1 MARLAEDLLRSAL
14 EQQPAVIEEDD
25 PLPDRGGAITTSPST
40 PIVAQRMPP
49 PSLRRP
55 WGSRDRDTDMPDF
68 AELGNPSARR
78 NVHRKPDEPSHPLG
92 RQWQA
97 LPASCY
103 DPRPM
108 LTFSDLT
115 YRIGGRTLIEGAPAQ
130 INSGWKVGLVGRNG
144 AGKSTLLHLIL
155 RELQPDAGEVSVQ
168 RGLRVGTVE
177 QEAPGGEVTPIETV
191 LAADVE
197 RAALLHEAE
206 EAHDPHRIG
215 EIHARLLDIDA
226 HSAPARGAAILA
238 GLGFDA
244 AAQEQPL
251 STFSGGWRMRV
262 ALAAALFAE
271 PDILLLDEP
280 TNHLDLEATLWLEAF
295 LRDWRRTLLIV
306 SHDRHILN
314 AVPDHI
320 LHLDERKL
328 VLYSGGYDGFART
341 RRERLEQRE
350 ALAAKQSEQRAHLQ
364 SFIDRFRAK
373 ASKARQAQSRIKALA
388 RLEPVA
394 RIAEDP
400 SVRFDFP
407 EPTELA
413 PPLLAIENVTVGYA
427 PGVPVLRGLNLRL
440 DPDDRIALLGANG
453 NGKSTLAKLI
463 SGRLT
468 PLSGHQVRHAK
479 LRSGFFAQHQIE
491 DLDADRTPL
500 QHMAELMPNSGES
513 AVRARL
519 GRFGFGQD
527 KALVSVGDLSGGEKA
542 RLNFAL
548 ITHAAPPLLVFDEP
562 TNHLDIAAREALV
575 EAINDFAGAVVLIT
589 HDWDLLELT
598 ADRLW
603 LVAEGTVRTFEGDLE
618 DYRRHLLET
627 RSTTR
632 PARSKSEIIERRGE
646 RRAAAE
652 RRKELAPLRRQ
663 VHDAQKLVERLTS
676 ERRTVEIRLAD
687 PTTYAGADD
696 VPVLVQRQAELTRR
710 LAAAESAWLA
720 AEEALERA
728 NAG

>member
-1 MARLAEDLLRSAL
+1 
-14 EQQPAVIEEDD
+14 
-25 PLPDRGGAITTSPST
+25 
-40 PIVAQRMPP
+40 
-49 PSLRRP
+49 
-55 WGSRDRDTDMPDF
+55 
-68 AELGNPSARR
+68 
-78 NVHRKPDEPSHPLG
+78 
-92 RQWQA
+92 
-97 LPASCY
+97 
-103 DPRPM
+103 M
-108 LTFSDLT
+108 LTFSELT
-115 YRIGGRTLIEGAPAQ
+115 YRIGGRTLIEAASAQ

-155 RELQPDAGEVSVQ
+155 GELQPDAGEVGVQ
-168 RGLRVGTVE
+168 KGLRVGTVE
-177 QEAPGGEVTPIETV
+177 QEAPGGNATPIEMV
-191 LAADVE
+191 LAAHTE

-206 EAHDPHRIG
+206 EAHDPHRVG
-215 EIHARLLDIDA
+215 EIHARLVDIDA
-226 HSAPARGAAILA
+226 HSAPARAAAILA

-244 AAQEQPL
+244 AAQDRPL
-251 STFSGGWRMRV
+251 SAFSGGWRMRV

-271 PDILLLDEP
+271 PDLLLLDEP
-280 TNHLDLEATLWLEAF
+280 TNHLDLEATLWLESF
-295 LRDWRRTLLIV
+295 LQNWRRTLLIV

-314 AVPDHI
+314 AVPEHI
-320 LHLDERKL
+320 LHLDDRKL
-328 VLYSGGYDGFART
+328 VLYSGGYDNFVRT

-364 SFIDRFRAK
+364 AFVDRFRAK

-413 PPLLAIENVTVGYA
+413 PPLLALEDVAVGYA

-468 PLSGHQVRHAK
+468 PLSGHQVRHSR
-479 LRSGFFAQHQIE
+479 LRCGFFAQHQIE
-491 DLDADRTPL
+491 DLEASRTPL
-500 QHMAELMPNSGES
+500 QHMADLMPNSGES

-527 KALVSVGDLSGGEKA
+527 KALVRVEDLSGGEKA

-575 EAINDFAGAVVLIT
+575 EAINDFSGAVVLIT

-603 LVAEGTVRTFEGDLE
+603 LVANGTVRNFEGDLE
-618 DYRRHLLET
+618 DYRRHLLEA
-627 RSTTR
+627 RSATK
-632 PARSKSEIIERRGE
+632 PARSKGDVIERRGE

-663 VHDAQKLVERLTS
+663 VHDAQKLVESLTT
-676 ERRTVEIRLAD
+676 EHRTVERRLAN
-687 PTTYAGADD
+687 PTTYAAAADI
-696 VPVLVQRQAELTRR
+696 PVLVQRQADLARR
-710 LAAAESAWLA
+710 LSAAEAAWLA

-728 NAG
+728 NIG

>member
-1 MARLAEDLLRSAL
+1 
-14 EQQPAVIEEDD
+14 
-25 PLPDRGGAITTSPST
+25 
-40 PIVAQRMPP
+40 
-49 PSLRRP
+49 
-55 WGSRDRDTDMPDF
+55 
-68 AELGNPSARR
+68 
-78 NVHRKPDEPSHPLG
+78 
-92 RQWQA
+92 
-97 LPASCY
+97 
-103 DPRPM
+103 M
-108 LTFSDLT
+108 LTFSELT
-115 YRIGGRTLIEGAPAQ
+115 YRIGGRTLIETASAQ

-155 RELQPDAGEVSVQ
+155 GELQPDAGEVGLQ
-168 RGLRVGTVE
+168 KGLRVGTVE
-177 QEAPGGEVTPIETV
+177 QEAPGGDATPIEMV
-191 LAADVE
+191 LAADTE

-215 EIHARLLDIDA
+215 EIHARLMDIDA
-226 HSAPARGAAILA
+226 HSAPARAAAILA

-244 AAQEQPL
+244 AAQERPL
-251 STFSGGWRMRV
+251 SSFSGGWRMRV

-271 PDILLLDEP
+271 PDLLLLDEP
-280 TNHLDLEATLWLEAF
+280 TNHLDLEATLWLESF
-295 LRDWRRTLLIV
+295 
-306 SHDRHILN
+306 
-314 AVPDHI
+314 

-328 VLYSGGYDGFART
+328 ILYSGGYDGFAKT

-364 SFIDRFRAK
+364 AFIDRFRAK

-407 EPTELA
+407 EPGALA
-413 PPLLAIENVTVGYA
+413 PPLLALENVSVGYA

-463 SGRLT
+463 SGRLA
-468 PLSGHQVRHAK
+468 PQSGHEVRHSR
-479 LRSGFFAQHQIE
+479 LRCGFFAQHQIE
-491 DLDADRTPL
+491 DLEAERTPL

-527 KALVSVGDLSGGEKA
+527 KALVAVRDLSGGEKA

-603 LVAEGTVRTFEGDLE
+603 LVADGTVRSFEGDLE
-618 DYRRHLLET
+618 DYRRHLLEA
-627 RSTTR
+627 RSAAK
-632 PARSKSEIIERRGE
+632 PARSKGDVVERRGE

-663 VHDAQKLVERLTS
+663 VHDAQKLVESLTT
-676 ERRTVEIRLAD
+676 EHRTVERRLAD
-687 PTTYAGADD
+687 PTTYAGEADI
-696 VPVLVQRQAELTRR
+696 PVLVQRQAELARR
-710 LAAAESAWLA
+710 LAAAEAAWLA

>member
-1 MARLAEDLLRSAL
+1 
-14 EQQPAVIEEDD
+14 
-25 PLPDRGGAITTSPST
+25 
-40 PIVAQRMPP
+40 
-49 PSLRRP
+49 
-55 WGSRDRDTDMPDF
+55 
-68 AELGNPSARR
+68 
-78 NVHRKPDEPSHPLG
+78 
-92 RQWQA
+92 
-97 LPASCY
+97 
-103 DPRPM
+103 M
-108 LTFSDLT
+108 LTFSELT
-115 YRIGGRTLIEGAPAQ
+115 YRIGGRTLIEAASAQ

-155 RELQPDAGEVSVQ
+155 GELQPDAGEVALQ

-177 QEAPGGEVTPIETV
+177 QEAPGGDATPIEMV
-191 LAADVE
+191 LAADTE

-215 EIHARLLDIDA
+215 EIHARLMDIDA
-226 HSAPARGAAILA
+226 HSAPARAAAILA

-244 AAQEQPL
+244 AAQDRPL
-251 STFSGGWRMRV
+251 SAFSGGWRMRV

-271 PDILLLDEP
+271 PDLLLLDEP
-280 TNHLDLEATLWLEAF
+280 TNHLDLEATLWLESF
-295 LRDWRRTLLIV
+295 LQNWRRTLLII

-341 RRERLEQRE
+341 RRERMEQRE
-350 ALAAKQSEQRAHLQ
+350 ALAAKQTEQRAHLQ
-364 SFIDRFRAK
+364 AFIDRFRAK

-407 EPTELA
+407 EPGALA
-413 PPLLAIENVTVGYA
+413 PPLLALENVSVGYA

-463 SGRLT
+463 SGRLA
-468 PLSGHQVRHAK
+468 PQAGHEVRHSR
-479 LRSGFFAQHQIE
+479 LRCGFFAQHQIE
-491 DLDADRTPL
+491 DLDAERTPL

-527 KALVSVGDLSGGEKA
+527 KALVPVGDLSGGEKA

-603 LVAEGTVRTFEGDLE
+603 LVADGTVRNFEGDLE

-627 RSTTR
+627 RSAAK
-632 PARSKSEIIERRGE
+632 PARSKGDVVERRGE

-663 VHDAQKLVERLTS
+663 VHDAQKLVESLTT
-676 ERRTVEIRLAD
+676 EHRTVERRLAD
-687 PTTYAGADD
+687 PTTYAGEADI
-696 VPVLVQRQAELTRR
+696 PVLVQRQAELARR
-710 LAAAESAWLA
+710 LAAAEAAWLA

-728 NAG
+728 NGN